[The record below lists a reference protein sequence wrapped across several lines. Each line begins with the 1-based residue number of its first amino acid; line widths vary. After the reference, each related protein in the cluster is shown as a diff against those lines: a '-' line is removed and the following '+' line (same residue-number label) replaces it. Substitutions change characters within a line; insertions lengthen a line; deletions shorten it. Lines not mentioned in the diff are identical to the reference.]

1 MKLHIT
7 LLSKLNPKR
16 VLEELKNNDYPL
28 DDVKKICEE
37 YKNDEATA
45 HVLER
50 LGSIQESI

>member
-1 MKLHIT
+1 LKLHIT